1 MYQYTRSSR
10 RWRRLFNISLAIF
23 TFKLARKTFSFWNL
37 SLSLFYSMYPGLTLD
52 TRLWIIRNCCNTDGS
67 CSFWNIW
74 PKSSSKALPKH
85 LVLWPPGQIS
95 VTPNLPVPTAPGGDD
110 GGGGDN
116 DGRISMKMMIAVTV
130 AMVVGYNS
138 CNFSR
143 ARDLLRNSGELLL
156 QHWRRPE
163 PQTDIGALHSA
174 SESDNLQGAVCTP
187 EPATRS
193 ANHWPKDELAT
204 SQALINALA

>member
-1 MYQYTRSSR
+1 MYRDTRSSR
-10 RWRRLFNISLAIF
+10 RWRHLFNISLAIF

-37 SLSLFYSMYPGLTLD
+37 SLFLFYSMYPGLTLG
-52 TRLWIIRNCCNTDGS
+52 TRLWIIRNCCNTDDS

-74 PKSSSKALPKH
+74 PKSSSKPFLSTKSCD
-85 LVLWPPGQIS
+85 PPGQIG
-95 VTPNLPVPTAPGGDD
+95 VTPNLPAPTAPGGDD
-110 GGGGDN
+110 GGGDN
-116 DGRISMKMMIAVTV
+116 DGRISMKMMIAVAV
-130 AMVVGYNS
+130 AMVVGYDS

-156 QHWRRPE
+156 QHWGRPE

-193 ANHWPKDELAT
+193 ANHWPQDELAT